1 MKKLRNLI
9 LIMMCITLT
18 LTATPQIEE
27 YPIAPLEHYEELQP
41 KH

>member
-18 LTATPQIEE
+18 LTVTPQVEE
-27 YPIAPLEHYEELQP
+27 YPIVPLEHNNEST
-41 KH
+41 KKD

>member
-18 LTATPQIEE
+18 LTITPQVEE
-27 YPIAPLEHYEELQP
+27 YPIVPLEHLNDNH
-41 KH
+41 KND